1 MRSEAVTHEM
11 SRFCPEGQTTGR
23 DKGRLLCL
31 SRVPRVLKGRG
42 TGQQA
47 VPSGDTLSLTS
58 SPLIACISC
67 LLTIRYGVA

>member
-1 MRSEAVTHEM
+1 MRSEALIFEL
-11 SRFCPEGQTTGR
+11 SRFCPEGQATGR

-47 VPSGDTLSLTS
+47 VPCASESE
-58 SPLIACISC
+58 A
-67 LLTIRYGVA
+67 A